1 MTWAG
6 SVKRKF
12 TERIQ
17 FTRNVGKN
25 ARMRSQCV
33 PGSLKR
39 AWVRGY
45 SLVPRLFSALCGVS
59 PGSVWGIS

>member
-6 SVKRKF
+6 SVKWEF

-45 SLVPRLFSALCGVS
+45 FYIEQLFFNVNTN
-59 PGSVWGIS
+59 

>member
-6 SVKRKF
+6 SVKREF
-12 TERIQ
+12 TERMH

-33 PGSLKR
+33 PGLSKEP
-39 AWVRGY
+39 GY
-45 SLVPRLFSALCGVS
+45 EVIT
-59 PGSVWGIS
+59 ISFTW

>member
-6 SVKRKF
+6 SVKWEF

-33 PGSLKR
+33 SGSLKR

-45 SLVPRLFSALCGVS
+45 FYIEQLFFNVNTN
-59 PGSVWGIS
+59 